1 MEEKLYRQL
10 VDDTFRRIDAA
21 FETVDPDL
29 AESTFSQGTLTIVFR
44 ETQQLILSP
53 QTPTRQIWA
62 AFRDRAWHFGL
73 RADGNGWVDDRGRGI
88 ELFALIEDLA
98 RTAAG
103 VTVTISRPQP
113 KGAR

>member
-21 FETVDPDL
+21 FENVDPDL
-29 AESTFSQGTLTIVFR
+29 AESTFSQGTLSIVFC
-44 ETQQLILSP
+44 EKDELILSP
-53 QTPTRQIWA
+53 QAPTRQIWA

-73 RADGNGWVDDRGRGI
+73 RAQGDGWVDDRDQGMA
-88 ELFALIEDLA
+88 LFALIEELA

-103 VTVTISRPQP
+103 VTVTIR
-113 KGAR
+113 

>member
-10 VDDTFRRIDAA
+10 VDDAFRRIDAA
-21 FETVDPDL
+21 FENVDPDL

-44 ETQQLILSP
+44 EEQPLILSP
-53 QTPTRQIWA
+53 QAPTRQIWA

-73 RADGNGWVDDRGRGI
+73 PGEGDGWVDDRAQGLD
-88 ELFALIEDLA
+88 LFALIEDLA

-103 VTVTISRPQP
+103 VKVKIR
-113 KGAR
+113 